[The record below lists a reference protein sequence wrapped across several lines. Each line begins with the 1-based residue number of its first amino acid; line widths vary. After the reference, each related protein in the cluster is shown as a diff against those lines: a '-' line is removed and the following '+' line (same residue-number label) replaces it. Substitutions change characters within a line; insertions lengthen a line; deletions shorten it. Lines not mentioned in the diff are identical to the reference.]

1 MGNKK
6 MSLKELIEKKKE
18 GVKTFEDVQKESEK
32 LKELTNNPK
41 KVGRKMLGKSYT
53 RHKIA
58 FYVNDEQ
65 LDYLYSLVNPREKL
79 NTPSA
84 VAKMLFVRDY
94 ELHGKKK
101 T

>member
-1 MGNKK
+1 MSDKK
-6 MSLKELIEKKKE
+6 LSLKELVKKKKE
-18 GVKTFEDVQKESEK
+18 SVKTFEDVQKESDK
-32 LKELTNNPK
+32 LKALSEDTK
-41 KVGRKMLGKSYT
+41 KKAGRKMLGKSYT

-84 VAKMLFVRDY
+84 VAKMLFIRDY
-94 ELHGKKK
+94 ELHGKK
-101 T
+101 

>member
-1 MGNKK
+1 
-6 MSLKELIEKKKE
+6 MSLKELIEKKKD
-18 GVKTFEDVQKESEK
+18 GIKTFEDVQKESEK
-32 LKELTNNPK
+32 LKEITNVK

-84 VAKMLFVRDY
+84 VAKMLFLRDY
-94 ELHGKKK
+94 ELHGKKEEK
-101 T
+101 

>member
-1 MGNKK
+1 MSDKK
-6 MSLKELIEKKKE
+6 LSLKELVEKKKE
-18 GVKTFEDVQKESEK
+18 SVKTFEDVQKESDK
-32 LKELTNNPK
+32 LKALSEDTK
-41 KVGRKMLGKSYT
+41 KKAGRKMLGKSYT

-84 VAKMLFVRDY
+84 VAKMLFIRDY
-94 ELHGKKK
+94 ELHGKK
-101 T
+101 